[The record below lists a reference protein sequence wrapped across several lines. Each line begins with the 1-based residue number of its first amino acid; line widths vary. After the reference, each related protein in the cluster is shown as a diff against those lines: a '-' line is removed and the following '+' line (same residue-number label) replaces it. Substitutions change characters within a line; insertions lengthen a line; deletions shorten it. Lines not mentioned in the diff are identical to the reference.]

1 MIQKS
6 IKQWREEMGM
16 SVGEIASA
24 VGLSVKTYVE
34 SENGQRSFLVP
45 EIAKI
50 LNKLNLKA
58 SQINFE

>member
-1 MIQKS
+1 MTQKS

-45 EIAKI
+45 EIERVLA
-50 LNKLNLKA
+50 KLNLKA